1 MSITTK
7 NAGRALGS
15 IVAAGL
21 GVGLLVSTP
30 SPASAAATLTLDYT
44 CTYPLINQQDLTVSV
59 TVDVPNQ
66 VEAGVPTAPWDIDA
80 INTVSATTTSGLALI
95 GAKTIEGSAVA
106 HTAVQAPGVDLPD
119 VQVPVTVPVTAVP
132 ASGAFDVTATGQAP
146 SLTFPQAGSGTI
158 DVGNID
164 LVLTARNAAGDPI
177 ALPGGNPDGSFNAP
191 CTVDPGQNQR
201 LTTFP
206 IVGDPGDNQAPTAD
220 DVTGSTTAS
229 KPVDLTLKGADADGD
244 PLTYTAADA
253 SHGDVSVVG
262 GVATYTPDA
271 GFVGTDA
278 FSYTV
283 SDGTEETDATVTVEV
298 TKASTTTKAKPA
310 TSKIRIGKPLPVRVT
325 VTAPAL
331 KPAGPVTISR
341 NGRKVASGTVRG
353 GTAKVTVPS
362 KVTKKLRKGKA
373 TFVVKYAGSTVTLGS
388 QAKFAVRV
396 VK

>member
-164 LVLTARNAAGDPI
+164 LVLTARNSAGDPI

>member
-164 LVLTARNAAGDPI
+164 LVLTARNSAGDPI

-298 TKASTTTKAKPA
+298 TKAPTTTKAKPA

>member
-229 KPVDLTLKGADADGD
+229 KPVDLTLEGADADGD

-298 TKASTTTKAKPA
+298 TKAPTTTKAKPA